1 MECELIAERMR
12 AGLNAAR
19 KFRRVGGRKRRMKED
34 KIASV
39 RKLLEGEAALKDI
52 AYYLGVSVPT
62 LYR

>member
-19 KFRRVGGRKRRMKED
+19 KFGRVGGRKRRMKED

-39 RKLLEGEAALKDI
+39 RKLLEGEAALKDV
-52 AYYLGVSVPT
+52 AHYLGVSVPT